1 MKKTSKLISI
11 FISLLLAFAVLP
23 LTACKDDGEVK
34 ETKIMNVSLNPKV
47 EFILD
52 KDDKVVTVNA
62 LNEEGNLIIS
72 AEAFLNVEG
81 MTAEDAAELFVKV
94 TKETGFIVGGSL
106 GEEGLEISISGDAE
120 NAQKLYDSVKGE
132 VETYLSSVNVT
143 IDVTKVNAYTEAEL
157 EAIVSDVCLYL
168 DAEEVASLD
177 YQGLIKELEKS
188 RKETKELYSQELKNS
203 YYAMKSVIMQKAE
216 LNAIKEN
223 AGALVSVAITAVED
237 VYDTGV
243 NALTSAR
250 QVLIAEDGEYQ
261 LALADLRAKKVEY
274 LNYRKELVESGVTI
288 TVNEQ
293 NVLDGLET
301 ALETAETALINV
313 GNSVSASITSL
324 EQSLKTAFDNI
335 ISTLESLSVDVSSYL
350 DEISTAQTTALN
362 DFATQ
367 FETSYASVIS
377 KAETDWANM
386 YNSLIQ

>member
-1 MKKTSKLISI
+1 M
-11 FISLLLAFAVLP
+11 
-23 LTACKDDGEVK
+23 
-34 ETKIMNVSLNPKV
+34 
-47 EFILD
+47 
-52 KDDKVVTVNA
+52 
-62 LNEEGNLIIS
+62 
-72 AEAFLNVEG
+72 
-81 MTAEDAAELFVKV
+81 
-94 TKETGFIVGGSL
+94 
-106 GEEGLEISISGDAE
+106 
-120 NAQKLYDSVKGE
+120 
-132 VETYLSSVNVT
+132 
-143 IDVTKVNAYTEAEL
+143 
-157 EAIVSDVCLYL
+157 YL

-237 VYDTGV
+237 VYDTAV
-243 NALTSAR
+243 NALMSAR
-250 QVLIAEDGEYQ
+250 QVLIAEGGEYQ

-324 EQSLKTAFDNI
+324 EQSLKTAFDNV